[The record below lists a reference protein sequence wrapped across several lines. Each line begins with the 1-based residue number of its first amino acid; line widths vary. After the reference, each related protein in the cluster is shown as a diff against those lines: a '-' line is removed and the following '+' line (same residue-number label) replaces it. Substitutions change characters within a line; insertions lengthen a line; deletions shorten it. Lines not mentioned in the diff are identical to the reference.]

1 MDVVTTYLYQL
12 YDSHDNDICMK
23 LPKGYNFSNNAYSL
37 KEYSLWTK
45 ATKSHEV

>member
-1 MDVVTTYLYQL
+1 MLLQFTYISYMTI
-12 YDSHDNDICMK
+12 DNNICMK
-23 LPKGYNFSNNAYSL
+23 LPEGYNFSNNAYSL